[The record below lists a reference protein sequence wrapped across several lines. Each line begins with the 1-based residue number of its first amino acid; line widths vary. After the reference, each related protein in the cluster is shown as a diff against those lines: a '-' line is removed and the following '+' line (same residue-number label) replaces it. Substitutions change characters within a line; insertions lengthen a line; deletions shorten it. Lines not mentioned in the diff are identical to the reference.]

1 MRKNDLKRD
10 KGIKKRLER
19 EFQVDRPPESYF
31 QAVQDA
37 FDSLPD
43 ELPVKVRPLPQRVLR
58 TCAALAAC
66 LVLVAVGAFGLN
78 LVSPGLMESM
88 PGVGQIFQELNQTN
102 VEPTPQ
108 PEDPSSLAEV
118 QEDLPAVP
126 PFEPVTF
133 PSASGNST
141 LTVENAWSDGLYLHL
156 DLLLE
161 TWEVPSGENG
171 ALASLSPCQTPYDPS
186 SSTALVL
193 ESGKSLENLA
203 STDYQLD
210 FLLMSESTGQDGG
223 TLYQASWVYRLPQ
236 REEHGAQLDI
246 ILDLPGLFL
255 FDAQY
260 DYTQTALSF
269 SGNFEVTVDASQT
282 FLEETSVES
291 NGITLESVQA
301 SPSCV
306 IAQVRIPDFGNVNS
320 TLLAPYDQ
328 MVNGGTPLG
337 VYGQLTTQDGTV
349 LEEENLTQYAADS
362 TLLTHQVSLG
372 ISAPYEGAVVFA
384 APPQGTS
391 QLILTFYEYPQAFYE
406 QYSSASDTPVQ
417 NRVTAE
423 FTIDLE
429 QRLVYPS
436 QHYQEEGR
444 QLLDYR
450 QGAAATRTPT
460 PENGY
465 ICGAPNATGAYLELF
480 FYTTDLDYRPVELVW
495 YDQGQY
501 ASSYLSQPEDQ
512 YNVSGS
518 GHYYYQD
525 ERYSY
530 SELSMDPA
538 LTGNVEYKLI
548 CFQIYDLGDFSSVLN
563 SPNTRFALMDT
574 ETGETLV
581 NDVLIRYMQSMDQVF
596 GTTLMDDFTDRFPE
610 EAIPRIDGA
619 SPNPATFGE
628 ESALF

>member
-203 STDYQLD
+203 SSDYQLD

-246 ILDLPGLFL
+246 TLDLPGLFL

-260 DYTQTALSF
+260 DYIQTALSF

-282 FLEETSVES
+282 FLEETSAES
-291 NGITLESVQA
+291 NGVTLENVQA

-320 TLLAPYDQ
+320 TLLAPYDH

-362 TLLTHQVSLG
+362 TLLTYQVGLG

-391 QLILTFYEYPQAFYE
+391 QLILTFYE
-406 QYSSASDTPVQ
+406 
-417 NRVTAE
+417 
-423 FTIDLE
+423 
-429 QRLVYPS
+429 
-436 QHYQEEGR
+436 
-444 QLLDYR
+444 
-450 QGAAATRTPT
+450 
-460 PENGY
+460 
-465 ICGAPNATGAYLELF
+465 
-480 FYTTDLDYRPVELVW
+480 
-495 YDQGQY
+495 
-501 ASSYLSQPEDQ
+501 
-512 YNVSGS
+512 
-518 GHYYYQD
+518 
-525 ERYSY
+525 
-530 SELSMDPA
+530 
-538 LTGNVEYKLI
+538 
-548 CFQIYDLGDFSSVLN
+548 
-563 SPNTRFALMDT
+563 
-574 ETGETLV
+574 
-581 NDVLIRYMQSMDQVF
+581 
-596 GTTLMDDFTDRFPE
+596 
-610 EAIPRIDGA
+610 
-619 SPNPATFGE
+619 
-628 ESALF
+628 